1 MTEKINIDEILL
13 NVKSVGISGHVN
25 PDGDCMGST
34 LGLYN
39 YISNNYPD
47 IKLDLFINGEIPEVF
62 RFLSGAENGISP
74 KKVHGEAYDV
84 FFVLD
89 CSDVD
94 RIGETGK
101 IFKNAKLKVCIDHHI
116 SNDAFADINYILP
129 NASSTSEL
137 IASLIDKDKINK
149 AIAEC
154 LYTGIV
160 HDTGVFQY
168 QSTSR
173 KTMETAGMLMEKGI
187 DYSRIIEYTYYE
199 KTYNQNR
206 LMALAILNSRLY
218 DKNRIIA
225 TVISKVDF
233 KACNA
238 DKSDTE
244 GIVNQL
250 RITRGCDISIFLY
263 ENEDGTHK
271 LSLRS
276 TKDIDVAEIAKG
288 LGGGGHIRAAG
299 ATVGKKPWEEI
310 EKLVEIIISKR

>member
-1 MTEKINIDEILL
+1 M
-13 NVKSVGISGHVN
+13 
-25 PDGDCMGST
+25 
-34 LGLYN
+34 
-39 YISNNYPD
+39 
-47 IKLDLFINGEIPEVF
+47 
-62 RFLSGAENGISP
+62 
-74 KKVHGEAYDV
+74 
-84 FFVLD
+84 
-89 CSDVD
+89 D

-206 LMALAILNSRLY
+206 LMALAILNSKLY

-225 TVISKVDF
+225 TVISKADF